1 MYFQMRHAL
10 SRSSF
15 LQTLSLVRT
24 RSKDSQGI
32 CACSFRT
39 NDDLPPLSPWIP
51 CLRLLIDHQQA
62 YAGDHHLRW
71 LEACPSSRRASRL
84 TGKS

>member
-15 LQTLSLVRT
+15 LQTLFLART
-24 RSKDSQGI
+24 RSKDLPGI

-39 NDDLPPLSPWIP
+39 NDDLPPLSQWNP
-51 CLRLLIDHQQA
+51 CLRLLIDPRQA
-62 YAGDHHLRW
+62 DTGDHHLHPP
-71 LEACPSSRRASRL
+71 EAYPSSRRASRL
-84 TGKS
+84 TERS